1 MLFAP
6 GPARTSS
13 ACILTQLQRSPYIF
27 VLASTAEESSDEY
40 AKRRAVERFLEVD
53 VVLWREGVGREVSAQ
68 SEI

>member
-1 MLFAP
+1 ML
-6 GPARTSS
+6 
-13 ACILTQLQRSPYIF
+13 

-40 AKRRAVERFLEVD
+40 AKRRAVERFLDVD